1 MVSVPVN
8 TYFAR
13 GFQEQRVFVVLLK
26 KLVLVLFVATP
37 VKSAWN
43 DDAFVASILEVLP
56 E

>member
-1 MVSVPVN
+1 MASVPVD

-13 GFQEQRVFVVLLK
+13 GFQEQRVFVVPSK
-26 KLVLVLFVATP
+26 NMVLVRFGATS

-43 DDAFVASILEVLP
+43 DDAFVASMLAALP